1 MSNDITTGNATQIN
15 ELINTFSY
23 KNIYVL
29 SGFTSIYVN
38 KSVLS
43 DENTNYREYTRESD
57 KT

>member
-1 MSNDITTGNATQIN
+1 MSNDITTGNTTQIN